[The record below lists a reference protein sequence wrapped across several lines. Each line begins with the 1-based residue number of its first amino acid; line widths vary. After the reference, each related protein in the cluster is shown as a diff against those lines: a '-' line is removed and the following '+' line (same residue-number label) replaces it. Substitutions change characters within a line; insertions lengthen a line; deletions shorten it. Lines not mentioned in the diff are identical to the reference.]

1 MLMIN
6 RWKTVAVVGIMD
18 FLIETSLAA
27 VVVVAAADDDLLASR
42 SGGGGVFVVSRQRNR
57 ARPQDVRLSLDFG
70 VGASSGG
77 CATHF
82 LSRCLFVLV
91 IWLQLPTIWKTNA
104 CIDAN

>member
-1 MLMIN
+1 
-6 RWKTVAVVGIMD
+6 MD

-27 VVVVAAADDDLLASR
+27 AAAALLAIP

-104 CIDAN
+104 CNDAN

>member
-1 MLMIN
+1 MIN

-27 VVVVAAADDDLLASR
+27 AVVVAAAADLLASP
-42 SGGGGVFVVSRQRNR
+42 SGGGGVFVVSRQRSR

-104 CIDAN
+104 RNVDAN